1 MTVSG
6 ATECG
11 IVEVVK
17 QREKAE
23 EYYVNNNTA
32 R

>member
-11 IVEVVK
+11 IVEAVK
-17 QREKAE
+17 QKEKAE
-23 EYYVNNNTA
+23 ECCVNSNTA